1 MTMTMKLENIIVK
14 VGKKLEV
21 CTWQIGQQWKWD
33 TDGVAYFGLHLRR
46 ANDNRIQTR
55 HSIYPLLFMMHG
67 SGGSRFDVHSTSV
80 IRVSSYKGQLVKI
93 LAKIGVSI
101 SIWLVKLSRIRVT
114 NLHLTTTLF
123 GHKIV
128 SAFENDIS
136 WFFSWKVYSAMS
148 KLDGKYK
155 SMY

>member
-1 MTMTMKLENIIVK
+1 MVAERRPKEKPVLFIKACSWGLSISFARAKLLSYVK
-14 VGKKLEV
+14 SFIPVKKFFTIHYLESEDIEV
-21 CTWQIGQQWKWD
+21 K
-33 TDGVAYFGLHLRR
+33 L
-46 ANDNRIQTR
+46 
-55 HSIYPLLFMMHG
+55 
-67 SGGSRFDVHSTSV
+67 HSTSV

-123 GHKIV
+123 GHKII